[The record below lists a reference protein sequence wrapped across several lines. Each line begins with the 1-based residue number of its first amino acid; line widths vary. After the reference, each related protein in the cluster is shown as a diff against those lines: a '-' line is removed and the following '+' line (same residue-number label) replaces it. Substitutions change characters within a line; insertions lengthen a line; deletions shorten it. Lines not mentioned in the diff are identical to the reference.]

1 MNTRNVL
8 DWLDETAQRRPAAP
22 AFRSQDQEVNYGEL
36 QKRSRQI
43 GSFLAGKIPSQQGV
57 LVFMEKGPLCLCA
70 MMGIVRAGC
79 FYTPIDPA
87 MPKERMILILSVL
100 QPACIVSSVKYAD
113 KARELAAAG
122 PLESTYGQEI
132 QIPVFTVEEMPG
144 EICEDALAAIRKKHL
159 DHDLLYVLFTSGS
172 TGLPKGVAITHRS
185 VIDFIDWTT
194 SALPVDEDCVFG
206 NQAPLYFDNSVLDI
220 YTSIRIGACV
230 DFIPA
235 SLFSF
240 PGKLVRYML
249 EQGINTV
256 FWVPSALAN
265 LADSKALDQAVPA
278 LRNIFFCGEVMHCS
292 TLNMWKRYLP
302 DAVYVNMYGPTEIT
316 DVCAYYSIDREFADT
331 DHLPI
336 GYPCSNSWVGL
347 IDGEIC
353 VGGTCLSPGYYN
365 APERTAEVFVQNPLR
380 PQIREI
386 IYKTGDLGE
395 YNDRGELMFLGRRD
409 SQIKRK
415 GYRIELGEVETAL
428 CSIPE
433 VHKGCV
439 LFDAARDQ
447 IVSLYTGEITERE
460 VGRYLKKKLPKY
472 MMPDVY
478 VHADS
483 LPETGN
489 GKMDRVRIRQG
500 WEHEHPLA

>member
-8 DWLDETAQRRPAAP
+8 DWLDDTAARRPEAT
-22 AFRSQDQEVNYGEL
+22 AFRSQDQEVSYIEL
-36 QKRSRQI
+36 QRRSRQI
-43 GSFLAGKIPSQQGV
+43 GSFLAERVSLQQGV

-79 FYTPIDPA
+79 FYTPLDPV
-87 MPKERMILILSVL
+87 MPKERMKLILSVL
-100 QPACIVSSVKYAD
+100 QPVCIVSSAKYLE
-113 KARELAAAG
+113 KARELASEG
-122 PLESTYGQEI
+122 GQGKE
-132 QIPVFTVEEMPG
+132 IPVFAVEEMP
-144 EICEDALAAIRKKHL
+144 EAICEDALAAVRNNHL
-159 DHDLLYVLFTSGS
+159 DNDLLYVLFTSGS

-185 VIDFIDWTT
+185 VIDFIDWTSST
-194 SALPVDEDCVFG
+194 LPVDEDCIFG

-230 DFIPA
+230 DFIPPQ
-235 SLFSF
+235 LFSF
-240 PGKLVRYML
+240 PGKLVRYMQ
-249 EQGINTV
+249 EHEVNTV

-265 LADSKALDQAVPA
+265 LADSNALDQAVPA

-292 TLNMWKRYLP
+292 TLNTWKRYLP
-302 DAVYVNMYGPTEIT
+302 DAAYVNMYGPTEIT
-316 DVCAYYSIDREFADT
+316 DVCAYYIIDREFEDT

-336 GYPCSNSWVGL
+336 GFPCCNSWVGL

-386 IYKTGDLGE
+386 IYRTGDLGE

-415 GYRIELGEVETAL
+415 GYRIELGEIEAAL

-439 LFDAARDQ
+439 LFDAPGEQ
-447 IVSLYTGEITERE
+447 IVAFYTGGITDRE

-489 GKMDRVRIRQG
+489 GKMDRVQIRQE
-500 WEHEHPLA
+500 WEHEHSLA